1 MCVFCEKYAEGKE
14 VVMENETCFAIRD
27 TYPVN
32 FGHMLVLPKACK
44 ETYFDLSYKE
54 HEDMNML
61 IKNCKT
67 YLDAMLSPDGYNIGF
82 NCGAWAGQS
91 INHAH
96 AHVIPRYAGDVSATE
111 LKGGIRKFKKPIRE
125 LDY

>member
-1 MCVFCEKYAEGKE
+1 MCVFCDKYKNGNEI
-14 VVMENETCFAIRD
+14 VMENDTCFAIRD

-32 FGHMLVLPKACK
+32 YGHMLVITKDCK
-44 ETYFDLSYKE
+44 ETYFDLTYKE
-54 HEDMNML
+54 LEDMNML

-67 YLDAMLSPDGYNIGF
+67 YIDSQLKPDGYNIGF

-91 INHAH
+91 IHHCHAH
-96 AHVIPRYAGDVSATE
+96 IIPRFAGDVPATE
-111 LKGGIRKFKKPIRE
+111 LKGGVRNFKKPLRE